1 MLTVSPH
8 LQQGIVVSET
18 AISRAGTVQQTHPRT
33 GFAVNIPQ
41 IAHAFVQVV
50 NFSDEVVI
58 ADVHECGGSLPLAV
72 VTCNLV
78 TIEDPLFFPVLFSDT
93 KGGGDITESHN
104 PC

>member
-1 MLTVSPH
+1 M
-8 LQQGIVVSET
+8 VSET

-58 ADVHECGGSLPLAV
+58 ADVHECGGSLTLAV